1 MGSSIM
7 KEGEGAL
14 AWFFTLLW
22 AGWSCEIASG
32 ASAAGVGIPTLP
44 WYRRKRSELSG
55 MDNNGAA

>member
-1 MGSSIM
+1 M